1 MASLVMASLLWGKV
15 SGRLV
20 SSSSAIKQPSS
31 DPPPRRFW
39 RKPWPLRTALGLFAL
54 SLVLPAV
61 LFFGLQYRN
70 VVVEKQQE
78 VEREGLELARNVAA
92 DIGREIAIKRA
103 QLAALATSQAL
114 RDGDYTAFHAQA
126 TTALKESQ
134 GWVVLLRGDG
144 TQLVNTL
151 TPAGTLLDP
160 GRQTEMLQRVLET
173 GRPEESDLFKTRV
186 GKRSVITI
194 FFPVGYGDL
203 VLSGALPAEY
213 LSEVLGTAVP
223 LDRIVTLLDREGTM
237 IARSQ
242 KPELNVGKLASPELR
257 QHIAAAGEG
266 SMTLTTLA
274 DAGSFAA
281 FTHLANGWT
290 VAIQVPPEV
299 FTRPMRAWER
309 QVLLN
314 LIFFAALAIVG
325 AAAGGEW
332 IARSI
337 AQLTAAAR
345 TIGSGEFALP
355 VATSLREVND
365 VGEAL
370 SRASRD
376 RQRAEAAMRE
386 SDTRFRAIVDQNT
399 AGISIVDLDGRF
411 RLANPRHCEIT
422 GYSVAELRTKSLID
436 ITHPDDRPKNLQLLE
451 AMMKSGTSYTIEKRF
466 IRRDGRIVW
475 VQVSSVAVRDS
486 GGVPQYA
493 IGLVLDIDERKQAEM
508 ANAHLAAVVAS
519 SADAIESLSLDGT
532 VLTWNRAAEKLYGYA
547 AGEAI
552 GGPIDLIVP
561 PERQYEIPR
570 TVAAVRAGDNLWLE
584 TERRR
589 KDGSLVEVSVDA
601 APIRTADGTVIGISK
616 ITRDISERRRADA
629 ALQER
634 EAQFRTL
641 ANSIPQLVWMAN
653 SDGWIVWY
661 NDRWYE
667 YTGTTP
673 EQMEGDGWQ
682 RVHDPAVLP
691 DVVARWQASVRTGEP
706 FDMTFPLKGA
716 DGVFRPFLTRVMP
729 LRDSQGRVARW
740 FGSNTDITAQ
750 VEHER
755 HLNFVMRE
763 LSHRSKNLLAVVQAM
778 ARQTMQHSA
787 SYEDFEGRF
796 MGRLH
801 GLARSHDVLVRQDW
815 TGATIRD
822 LVGAQLAPFVREDGT
837 SIDLDGEDLRLKP
850 DAVQNLGFALFEL
863 GTNAVKYGAL
873 AAPAGTVTVRWELVE
888 TGGGQICPLHLAGK
902 RRAAGRPTAAQG
914 FRRHGDR
921 ALRGGDVRWPGGEP
935 VPAGR
940 ILLDAGDS
948 GRAPAERGAR
958 QSAAGTVARGRAVAP
973 LAGSL
978 ARRAASRDRDRT
990 GP

>member
-1 MASLVMASLLWGKV
+1 V
-15 SGRLV
+15 V

-31 DPPPRRFW
+31 DPRPRRFW
-39 RKPWPLRTALGLFAL
+39 QKPWPLRTALGLFAL

-70 VVVEKQQE
+70 VLVEKQSE
-78 VEREGLELARNVAA
+78 VEREGVDLARSVGA

-114 RDGDYTAFHAQA
+114 RDGDYTTFHAQA
-126 TTALKESQ
+126 ATALKESQ
-134 GWVVLLRGDG
+134 GWVALLRGDG
-144 TQLVNTL
+144 TQIINTL
-151 TPAGTLLDP
+151 VPAGTPIDV
-160 GRQTEMLQRVLET
+160 GRQTDALQRVLRT
-173 GRPEESDLFKTRV
+173 GQSEESDVFASRN
-186 GKRSVITI
+186 GKRFIIAVLY
-194 FFPVGYGDL
+194 PVGYGDL
-203 VLSGALPAEY
+203 VLSGALPVDH
-213 LSEVLGTAVP
+213 LSEVLRVAVP
-223 LDRIVTLLDREGTM
+223 ADRIATLLDREGAT

-242 KPELNVGKLASPELR
+242 NAEANVGKLASPELR
-257 QHIAAAGEG
+257 QHIAAAREG

-274 DAGSFAA
+274 DAGNFAA

-290 VAIQVPPEV
+290 LAVQVPREV

-314 LIFFAALAIVG
+314 LIFFAALAVIG

-345 TIGSGEFALP
+345 TIGSGDFALP
-355 VATSLREVND
+355 VATNLREVND

-399 AGISIVDLDGRF
+399 AGISIVDLDGHF

-422 GYSVAELRTKSLID
+422 GYSVAELRTKTLID
-436 ITHPDDRPKNLQLLE
+436 ITHPDDRPKNLALLD
-451 AMMKSGTSYTIEKRF
+451 AMMTSGTSYTIEKRF
-466 IRRDGRIVW
+466 IRRDGRVVW

-486 GGVPQYA
+486 SGVPQYA

-547 AGEAI
+547 AEEAI
-552 GGPIDLIVP
+552 GQPIDLIVP
-561 PERQYEIPR
+561 PERMHEIAR
-570 TVAAVRAGDNLWLE
+570 TAAVVRAGDNLWLE

-589 KDGSLVEVSVDA
+589 RDGSLVEVSVDA
-601 APIRTADGTVIGISK
+601 APIRTADGTVIGICK

-629 ALQER
+629 VLQER

-691 DVVARWQASVRTGEP
+691 DVTARWQESVRTGEP
-706 FDMTFPLKGA
+706 FDMTFP
-716 DGVFRPFLTRVMP
+716 MP
-729 LRDSQGRVARW
+729 LRDSQDRVARW
-740 FGSNTDITAQ
+740 FGTNTDITAQ
-750 VEHER
+750 VEHEK

-787 SYEDFEGRF
+787 GYEDFEGRF

-837 SIDLDGEDLRLKP
+837 SIDMDGEDLRLRP

-873 AAPAGTVTVRWELVE
+873 AATAGTVTIRWEMIEAGERKYVRFSWRESGGPPVAQPLRKGFGAMVIERFVAVTFGGRVE
-888 TGGGQICPLHLAGK
+888 SLFLPDGFCWTLEIPAEHLLSEAQAQRPPAPL
-902 RRAAGRPTAAQG
+902 RVAAQ
-914 FRRHGDR
+914 
-921 ALRGGDVRWPGGEP
+921 
-935 VPAGR
+935 
-940 ILLDAGDS
+940 
-948 GRAPAERGAR
+948 
-958 QSAAGTVARGRAVAP
+958 
-973 LAGSL
+973 
-978 ARRAASRDRDRT
+978 
-990 GP
+990 

>member
-1 MASLVMASLLWGKV
+1 
-15 SGRLV
+15 
-20 SSSSAIKQPSS
+20 
-31 DPPPRRFW
+31 
-39 RKPWPLRTALGLFAL
+39 
-54 SLVLPAV
+54 
-61 LFFGLQYRN
+61 
-70 VVVEKQQE
+70 
-78 VEREGLELARNVAA
+78 
-92 DIGREIAIKRA
+92 
-103 QLAALATSQAL
+103 
-114 RDGDYTAFHAQA
+114 
-126 TTALKESQ
+126 
-134 GWVVLLRGDG
+134 
-144 TQLVNTL
+144 
-151 TPAGTLLDP
+151 
-160 GRQTEMLQRVLET
+160 
-173 GRPEESDLFKTRV
+173 
-186 GKRSVITI
+186 
-194 FFPVGYGDL
+194 
-203 VLSGALPAEY
+203 
-213 LSEVLGTAVP
+213 
-223 LDRIVTLLDREGTM
+223 
-237 IARSQ
+237 
-242 KPELNVGKLASPELR
+242 
-257 QHIAAAGEG
+257 
-266 SMTLTTLA
+266 
-274 DAGSFAA
+274 
-281 FTHLANGWT
+281 
-290 VAIQVPPEV
+290 
-299 FTRPMRAWER
+299 
-309 QVLLN
+309 VLLN
-314 LIFFAALAIVG
+314 LIFFATLAVVG

-345 TIGSGEFALP
+345 TIGSGNYALP
-355 VATSLREVND
+355 VATNLREVND

-399 AGISIVDLDGRF
+399 AGISIVDLDGHF

-422 GYSVAELRTKSLID
+422 GYSVAELRTKTLID
-436 ITHPDDRPKNLQLLE
+436 ITHPDDRPRNLALLD
-451 AMMKSGTSYTIEKRF
+451 AMMTSGTSYTIEKRF
-466 IRRDGRIVW
+466 IRRDGRVVW

-486 GGVPQYA
+486 SGVPQYA

-532 VLTWNRAAEKLYGYA
+532 VLTWNQAAEKLYGYA
-547 AGEAI
+547 AEEAI
-552 GGPIDLIVP
+552 GRPIDLIVP
-561 PERQYEIPR
+561 PERMYEIAR
-570 TVAAVRAGDNLWLE
+570 TAAVVSAGDNLWLE

-589 KDGSLVEVSVDA
+589 RDGSLVEVSVDA
-601 APIRTADGTVIGISK
+601 APIRTADGTVIGICK

-629 ALQER
+629 VLQER

-691 DVVARWQASVRTGEP
+691 DVTARWQESVRTGEP
-706 FDMTFPLKGA
+706 FDMTFPLRGA

-740 FGSNTDITAQ
+740 FGTNTDITAQ
-750 VEHER
+750 VEHEK

-787 SYEDFEGRF
+787 GYEDFEGRF

-837 SIDLDGEDLRLKP
+837 SIDMDGEDLRLKP

-873 AAPAGTVTVRWELVE
+873 AATAGTVTIRWELIEAGEGKYVRFSWRESGGPPVAQPLRKGFGAMVIERFVAVTFGGRVE
-888 TGGGQICPLHLAGK
+888 SLFLPDGFCWTLEIPAEHLLSEAPARRPPAPL
-902 RRAAGRPTAAQG
+902 RVAAQ
-914 FRRHGDR
+914 
-921 ALRGGDVRWPGGEP
+921 
-935 VPAGR
+935 
-940 ILLDAGDS
+940 
-948 GRAPAERGAR
+948 
-958 QSAAGTVARGRAVAP
+958 
-973 LAGSL
+973 
-978 ARRAASRDRDRT
+978 
-990 GP
+990 